1 MINYQRLT
9 KRLTVVTVSA
19 LTLIGC
25 SNQNDEDES
34 VALDTDEQI
43 EWVANFEA
51 DSTQGQAMFADIRE
65 TFEDGYDALEGE
77 QKASAIDTFVY
88 GVQDQAHRLSSVAA
102 GFMPELQEMMD
113 AYPDVDFET
122 GENHEDLPEGV
133 VRGLLAE
140 LDASYA
146 RLIRQDGGQFVVG
159 LDRERLEEEFEGY
172 IRPDTLN
179 RMILSSF
186 EREYSLVDYANGHLN
201 FENIWKGLDVIESL
215 DSSTEEL
222 ALQNEIPRLFY
233 YRALL
238 GYEELSMENGDGTL
252 NEDAIAAMEVLIEE
266 HPNHR
271 RSAHL
276 KRLID
281 AIREEGVY
289 GEAAHGVANEILEEE
304 FETIYAEMAVELGL
318 EEPETDG
325 EEAPEANG
333 EEAPEANGEEDVDDG
348 E

>member
-1 MINYQRLT
+1 MINYKRLT
-9 KRLTVVTVSA
+9 KRLTVVTLSA

-43 EWVANFEA
+43 EWAENFEA
-51 DSTQGQAMFADIRE
+51 DSTIGQARFADIRE
-65 TFEDGYDALEGE
+65 TFEDGYDALEDE
-77 QKASAIDTFVY
+77 QKESAVDTLIY
-88 GVQDQAHRLSSVAA
+88 AAQDQAHRLSSVAA
-102 GFMPELQEMMD
+102 GFMPELQEMMEE
-113 AYPDVDFET
+113 YPDVDFET

-159 LDRERLEEEFEGY
+159 IDRERLEEEFEGY
-172 IRPDTLN
+172 MRPDTLN
-179 RMILSSF
+179 RMTLSSF
-186 EREYSLVDYANGHLN
+186 EQEYSLVDYENGHLD
-201 FENIWKGLDVIESL
+201 FENIWKGLDVIEAL
-215 DSSTEEL
+215 DSDTEEL

-252 NEDAIAAMEVLIEE
+252 NEDAIAAMEALIEE

-276 KRLID
+276 TRLID

-289 GEAAHGVANEILEEE
+289 GEESHGVADEILEEE
-304 FETIYAEMAVELGL
+304 FATLYDEMAVELGL
-318 EEPETDG
+318 EEPETDD
-325 EEAPEANG
+325 EEEPETDTN
-333 EEAPEANGEEDVDDG
+333 EDVDDD